1 MSRHSTLIATLA
13 LVTVV
18 SGCATSGAFRQGERA
33 AGVGDWDAAVASFR
47 TAAQEDP
54 NNPTYK
60 IALDRAMQNASVAHV
75 TQARDYEAKGDL
87 ASALREYRKAN
98 EFDPSNRQ
106 LAAKAAEVERT
117 LRQRLEASRPKP
129 PIEDLRE
136 KARRRA
142 GEPLLNPASREPLKI
157 KFTNANI
164 KDILN
169 FIGNASGI
177 NVTYD
182 SAFRGDTMSYTVDLD
197 GVTLEQALAQ
207 IMLANGLFYKVVNER
222 TILIASDTQP
232 NRAKYEEMVI
242 RTFYLSN
249 AEAAELV
256 TLLNTVARPTVQT
269 NLPVPQ
275 IAAGG
280 KNANT
285 ITVRGT
291 ASQVAI
297 IERIIEAN
305 DKPRAE
311 IVLDVEILEVNKAR
325 AKQYGLELSSY
336 SIGINFSPEGAA
348 AAASTG
354 TTGTTGTTTTTTPAG
369 FNLNTISRGIN
380 TSDFYL
386 SVPSAVIRFLEAD
399 AQTKL
404 IAKPQ
409 LRGSE
414 GQKLQL
420 NLGDKIP
427 VPSTTYVPLVAGGTA
442 TSPFTS
448 FNYTDVGINLEITPR
463 VTLEGDIIM
472 DLMVQSSTRGQ
483 DVNIAGQNLPSFGNR
498 QVTTK
503 LRLRDG
509 ESNLLAGLL
518 REDERRSLRGF
529 PGAIHVPVLKQ
540 LFSAN
545 DTAIAQTDI
554 IFLLT
559 PHIIR
564 PLELTERDLNPIYVG
579 TTQNP
584 NVGGPPALLAPQ
596 PEPPTAPVP
605 AAAAPGVQAVP
616 GGTPVVGARPT
627 QAGTPVLPPGTSPIP
642 GTVLAPP
649 AKPAGEAAAPA
660 AAQPPIAQPPAVQPP
675 AQPPTPP
682 AGAAQ
687 PAAQPAAPAAAL
699 AQPPTAQPAAAP
711 TRIVV
716 TPPGSSFA
724 VGGGPY
730 TVPISIDG
738 ASRVSTLSLTLTFN
752 PAALRVRFVQE
763 GSFLRQGGATVAF
776 AQQVDPAVGRVDITL
791 TRTSDAAGASGGGL
805 VAAVIFDAVAP
816 GSVTF
821 GISGA
826 ATSVGGAPVTLQFT
840 PAAAIVK

>member
-1 MSRHSTLIATLA
+1 LSRHLTLIATLA
-13 LVTVV
+13 LVSVAV
-18 SGCATSGAFRQGERA
+18 GGCATGGAFKKGERA
-33 AGVGDWDAAVASFR
+33 AAVGDWDAAVLNYR
-47 TAAQEDP
+47 TAAQQDP
-54 NNPTYK
+54 NNPTYQ

-75 TQARDYEAKGDL
+75 TLARDFEAKDDL

-106 LAAKAAEVERT
+106 LATKAAEVERK
-117 LRQRLEASRPKP
+117 LQRRLEATRPRP

-136 KARRRA
+136 KVRRRA

-169 FIGNASGI
+169 FIGNAAGI

-182 SAFRGDTMSYTVDLD
+182 AAFRGDQMIYSVDLE

-222 TILIASDTQP
+222 TILVANDSQQ
-232 NRAKYEEMVI
+232 NRAKYEDMVI

-249 AEAAELV
+249 AEAPEIV

-275 IAAGG
+275 IASGG

-305 DKPRAE
+305 DKPKAE

-336 SIGINFSPEGAA
+336 SVGINFSPERAPTTSSG
-348 AAASTG
+348 G
-354 TTGTTGTTTTTTPAG
+354 TTGTTAAATTPAG
-369 FNLNTISRGIN
+369 FNLSTISRGIN
-380 TSDFYL
+380 TSDFYF
-386 SVPSAVIRFLEAD
+386 SVPSAVVHFLEAD

-518 REDERRSLRGF
+518 REDERRSLKGF

-540 LFSAN
+540 LFSSN
-545 DTAIAQTDI
+545 DEAINQTDI

-559 PHIIR
+559 PHVIR
-564 PLELTERDLNPIYVG
+564 PLELTEQDLNPIYVG

-584 NVGGPPALLAPQ
+584 SVGGPPPLLAPP
-596 PEPPTAPVP
+596 PEAPP
-605 AAAAPGVQAVP
+605 AAEPTSAAPGAQPAP
-616 GGTPVVGARPT
+616 GVTPVVGARPT

-649 AKPAGEAAAPA
+649 TKPAGEAPA
-660 AAQPPIAQPPAVQPP
+660 AAQPPVTQPAAPAPPAAVPPP
-675 AQPPTPP
+675 AQPPTAP
-682 AGAAQ
+682 AAAPQ
-687 PAAQPAAPAAAL
+687 PAAQPAAPAAAG
-699 AQPPTAQPAAAP
+699 AQPTAAP
-711 TRIVV
+711 ARIVV
-716 TPPGSSFA
+716 TPPSPSLA

-738 ASRVSTLSLTLTFN
+738 ASRVSTLSLTMTFN
-752 PAALRVRFVQE
+752 PVAVRVRLVQE

-776 AQQVDPAVGRVDITL
+776 AQQVDPAIGRVDITL

-816 GSVTF
+816 GNVTF

>member
-1 MSRHSTLIATLA
+1 LSRHHSLKAILA

-18 SGCATSGAFRQGERA
+18 ASGCATGNAFKQGEHA
-33 AGVGDWDAAVASFR
+33 AKVGDWDMAVASYR
-47 TAAQEDP
+47 TAVQDDS
-54 NNPTYK
+54 NNATYK
-60 IALDRAMQNASVAHV
+60 IALERAMLNASAAHLA
-75 TQARDYEAKGDL
+75 QARDLEAKDDL
-87 ASALREYRKAN
+87 AGALREYRKAN
-98 EFDPSNRQ
+98 EFDPGNRQ
-106 LAAKAAEVERT
+106 LAAKAADVERT
-117 LRQRLEASRPKP
+117 LRKRIEASRPKP

-136 KARRRA
+136 KARRRT

-157 KFTNANI
+157 KFANANI

-169 FIGNASGI
+169 FIGNAAGI

-182 SAFRGDTMSYTVDLD
+182 SAFRADQMSYSVDVD

-222 TILIASDTQP
+222 TILVASDTQQ

-249 AEAAELV
+249 AEAAEIQ

-305 DKPRAE
+305 DKPKAE

-336 SIGINFSPEGAA
+336 AIGINFSPEGAP
-348 AAASTG
+348 AAASG
-354 TTGTTGTTTTTTPAG
+354 GTTTATTPAG
-369 FNLNTISRGIN
+369 FNLNTISKGISA
-380 TSDFYL
+380 SDFYL
-386 SVPSAVIRFLEAD
+386 SVPSAVVRFLETD
-399 AQTKL
+399 SQTKL

-414 GQKLQL
+414 GEKLML

-472 DLMVQSSTRGQ
+472 NLMVQSSTRGQ

-540 LFSAN
+540 LFSSN
-545 DTAIAQTDI
+545 DNAISQTDI

-564 PLELTERDLNPIYVG
+564 PLELTEQDLNPIYVG

-584 NVGGPPALLAPQ
+584 SVGGPPPLLAPQ
-596 PEPPTAPVP
+596 PEAPPPTQP
-605 AAAAPGVQAVP
+605 AAAAPGAQPAPP
-616 GGTPVVGARPT
+616 GTTPVPGARPT

-649 AKPAGEAAAPA
+649 ARPAGEAAPPV
-660 AAQPPIAQPPAVQPP
+660 AAQPPGVQPP
-675 AQPPTPP
+675 AQPPAAQPVAPAPPPTQPP
-682 AGAAQ
+682 AAPA
-687 PAAQPAAPAAAL
+687 PAAQPPAAQTAAAPA
-699 AQPPTAQPAAAP
+699 
-711 TRIVV
+711 RVVV
-716 TPPGSSFA
+716 TPPGSSFV

-738 ASRVSTLSLTLTFN
+738 ASRTSTLSLTLTFN
-752 PAALRVRFVQE
+752 PTALRVRLVQE
-763 GSFLRQGGATVAF
+763 GSFLRQGGASVAF
-776 AQQVDPAVGRVDITL
+776 AQQVDPAAGRVDLTL
-791 TRTSDAAGASGGGL
+791 TRTSDATGASGGGL
-805 VAAVIFDAVAP
+805 VAAVIFDAIAP

-826 ATSVGGAPVTLQFT
+826 ATSVGGAPMTLQFT
-840 PAAAIVK
+840 PAAVIVK

>member
-1 MSRHSTLIATLA
+1 
-13 LVTVV
+13 
-18 SGCATSGAFRQGERA
+18 
-33 AGVGDWDAAVASFR
+33 
-47 TAAQEDP
+47 
-54 NNPTYK
+54 
-60 IALDRAMQNASVAHV
+60 
-75 TQARDYEAKGDL
+75 
-87 ASALREYRKAN
+87 
-98 EFDPSNRQ
+98 
-106 LAAKAAEVERT
+106 
-117 LRQRLEASRPKP
+117 
-129 PIEDLRE
+129 
-136 KARRRA
+136 
-142 GEPLLNPASREPLKI
+142 
-157 KFTNANI
+157 
-164 KDILN
+164 
-169 FIGNASGI
+169 
-177 NVTYD
+177 
-182 SAFRGDTMSYTVDLD
+182 
-197 GVTLEQALAQ
+197 
-207 IMLANGLFYKVVNER
+207 
-222 TILIASDTQP
+222 
-232 NRAKYEEMVI
+232 
-242 RTFYLSN
+242 
-249 AEAAELV
+249 
-256 TLLNTVARPTVQT
+256 
-269 NLPVPQ
+269 
-275 IAAGG
+275 
-280 KNANT
+280 
-285 ITVRGT
+285 
-291 ASQVAI
+291 
-297 IERIIEAN
+297 
-305 DKPRAE
+305 
-311 IVLDVEILEVNKAR
+311 
-325 AKQYGLELSSY
+325 
-336 SIGINFSPEGAA
+336 
-348 AAASTG
+348 
-354 TTGTTGTTTTTTPAG
+354 
-369 FNLNTISRGIN
+369 
-380 TSDFYL
+380 
-386 SVPSAVIRFLEAD
+386 VIRFLEAD

-498 QVTTK
+498 QVTTR

-545 DTAIAQTDI
+545 DNAIAQTDI

-559 PHIIR
+559 PHVIR

-584 NVGGPPALLAPQ
+584 SVGGPPALLAPP
-596 PEPPTAPVP
+596 PEAPPAPEP
-605 AAAAPGVQAVP
+605 AAAAPGAQGVP
-616 GGTPVVGARPT
+616 GVTPVAGARPT

-660 AAQPPIAQPPAVQPP
+660 PAQPAQAPPVTQPPAVQPP
-675 AQPPTPP
+675 AAQPPAP
-682 AGAAQ
+682 AA
-687 PAAQPAAPAAAL
+687 AAQPAAPAG
-699 AQPPTAQPAAAP
+699 AQPSTAQPTAAP

-730 TVPISIDG
+730 TVPMSIEG
-738 ASRVSTLSLTLTFN
+738 ANRVSTLSLTLTFN

-776 AQQVDPAVGRVDITL
+776 AQQVDPAAGRVDVTL
-791 TRTSDAAGASGGGL
+791 TRTGDAAGASGAGL

-821 GISGA
+821 GVSGA
-826 ATSVGGAPVTLQFT
+826 ATSVGGTPVTLQFT